1 MSTPQVPPG
10 WYPDPGDP
18 ARTRWWDGFAWT
30 DRTQPPPY
38 TGTYAAPNNPTPPN
52 QPYPP
57 QGYPAQGYP
66 AAQGYPPAPGYP
78 AGAQW
83 QQPGPLGPT
92 GVPLASF
99 WRRLGG
105 YLIDQLILAV
115 PTTLIAIP
123 ILLPTLG
130 DFIREIDA
138 NSERLDPNSPAYDP
152 AYWTTLVDG
161 QFFASLAV
169 IGVLSLAIS
178 AAYWIVAIGRFGRT
192 VGGLAVGV
200 RAIDVNG
207 SLPGYGRATV
217 RWAVP
222 ASTNLIGLIPFVGF
236 VGVLLQLLIYLWILW
251 DPQRQGLHDKAAGT
265 YVILDR

>member
-18 ARTRWWDGFAWT
+18 TRTRWWDGFGWT

-38 TGTYAAPNNPTPPN
+38 AGTYAAPSAPAMPGQPNPAASA
-52 QPYPP
+52 YPP
-57 QGYPAQGYP
+57 
-66 AAQGYPPAPGYP
+66 AAGYPPAPGYG
-78 AGAQW
+78 GAQW

-105 YLIDQLILAV
+105 YLIDQLILGV
-115 PTTLIAIP
+115 PTALIAIP
-123 ILLPTLG
+123 ILLPTIG
-130 DFIREIDA
+130 DLVREIDA
-138 NSERLDPNSPAYDP
+138 NSGLLDPNSPTYDP
-152 AYWTTLVDG
+152 DYLGTLFDG
-161 QFFASLAV
+161 QFFASLALIAV
-169 IGVLSLAIS
+169 VSLAIS

-207 SLPGYGRATV
+207 ALPGYGRATI

-222 ASTNLIGLIPFVGF
+222 ASTNLLGFIPFVGF
-236 VGVLLQLLIYLWILW
+236 VGALLQLLIYLWILW